1 MLPQLLLPLLL
12 SIVLHRTEATLPA
25 ALRPTAS
32 QAGADTAPDPA
43 LAMVRQGDPPQATAN
58 REAPMA
64 ADPPLRDFNSS
75 QDMAKGLHMEVLPRR
90 RADPRT
96 HTDRAAPPTH
106 TRRGLLAT
114 RTAPGIPR
122 KLVLQ
127 GSHTA
132 QAALGTHMERLLRDS
147 LRARPA
153 QGTHTDLATQDHPM
167 ALARLAH
174 HTDPQAPG
182 ILTDPHALEIL
193 TDQASQA
200 HLTAPALPAAPMV
213 HQAPEILTVPQKPET
228 HTVPRALETHTAHQA
243 PEILTAPQKPEI
255 LTVLHATETHTDLQ
269 APEILT
275 APRPAAGTALT
286 VVLHPSRTRVTLAT
300 VDLPPAMEDNHPAM
314 VDPAEILTDQDPPP
328 TALAPS
334 SLA

>member
-12 SIVLHRTEATLPA
+12 SIVLHRTGATLPA

-32 QAGADTAPDPA
+32 QAGTDMAPDLA
-43 LAMVRQGDPPQATAN
+43 LAMVRPGDPPQATAN

-75 QDMAKGLHMEVLPRR
+75 QDMAKGLHMEVLLRR

-153 QGTHTDLATQDHPM
+153 QGTHTDLATQDHLM

-174 HTDPQAPG
+174 HTA
-182 ILTDPHALEIL
+182 
-193 TDQASQA
+193 
-200 HLTAPALPAAPMV
+200 

-228 HTVPRALETHTAHQA
+228 HTVLRALETHTAHQA

-286 VVLHPSRTRVTLAT
+286 VVLQPSRTRVTLAT